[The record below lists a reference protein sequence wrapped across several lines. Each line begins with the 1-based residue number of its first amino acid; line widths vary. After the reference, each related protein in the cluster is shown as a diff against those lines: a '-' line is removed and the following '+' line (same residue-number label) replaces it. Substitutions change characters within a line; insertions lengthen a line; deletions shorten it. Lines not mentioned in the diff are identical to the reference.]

1 MFNIDIKM
9 KREDIDQ
16 NIEHIDHPETPV
28 DSPTYYSDSDVDVE
42 DCVIVISHDDE
53 PVCFVNSIRKAR
65 DRMWELAR
73 KTRDDLGM
81 GNYSMYIREG
91 NVSDTIDVIGYH
103 KFFIISYERIMGSFK
118 ISKVPKF
125 SVITKID

>member
-1 MFNIDIKM
+1 MFFINIKM
-9 KREDIDQ
+9 NGQNISE

-28 DSPTYYSDSDVDVE
+28 DSPLYYSDTEIDCE

-53 PVCFVNSIRKAR
+53 PICFVTSMRKAR

-81 GNYSMYIREG
+81 NNYSMYIREG
-91 NVSDTIDVIGYH
+91 LTSDSIEVIGYH
-103 KFFIISYERIMGSFK
+103 KFYLISYERIMGIFK
-118 ISKVPKF
+118 ISKVPRF
-125 SVITKID
+125 TSVIEID